1 MMRTRFSFR
10 FTVPWALLTLVV
22 LFTSVGAFGQVDYST
37 ATLQG
42 TVLDAQGRAV
52 PAATITITNP
62 DTGLTKSQ
70 QSGADGTYTF
80 PLLPVGAYQ
89 ITVTATGFDKS
100 VTNGINL
107 AVGQAVV
114 QDIHLQVGETSTVVE
129 VTTSAPL
136 ISVEQTQQSNEINQ
150 NQIQELPNINHS
162 FDTYVL
168 TLPGVSNIGQIENA
182 GSQRAV
188 GGTFNTF
195 VTGGGSA
202 RGGLVYI
209 DGGENDSGEGVSRT
223 YHLPVDAIADFTVNR
238 NGSTAEYGF
247 TYAEAVTIATKGG
260 TNTLHGNAFG
270 LFRDQHTDA
279 IQYFQQTSASGHA
292 LFDQDFHAGASL
304 GGPIIKNKLF
314 FFMAYEGYQNAFQT
328 SLNFINAQY
337 NPGITTSGIAVNPV
351 TNAVVATGG
360 QVAYIADI
368 AAGGAGACGALTCTQ
383 LATDL
388 TFGLNP
394 SHSKAVQ
401 GLIGAPGNIYGIPSQ
416 SGTFTNKDTW
426 QDGIVR
432 VDYNLDANNTFML
445 RGLLEKQ
452 NQNAA
457 YGGSEYA
464 QIAGTPPD
472 AAGAN
477 FNKDY
482 EMVATWNHIFSPT
495 LFNALRFQMVPEFIF
510 SNPTIASQQEAT
522 QPFNI
527 VAPLAFGPVLGP
539 QIGYLS
545 NEKRY
550 QFEDSVSWTRGSHS
564 FKFGLSY
571 RPAKYIINNPLYH
584 TSQIVYIPGLSL
596 TFAGGPSAF
605 GPSAIAGQAVG
616 SYTPPLSTADLSAI
630 NSYNAGFA
638 PTSQQALDFQGAALS
653 NFQAFASV
661 IPIQF
666 RTSFGSGKFV
676 GWGHYGGIYA
686 QDTWKVNSRFTITP
700 GLRFDVNAE
709 PFPSAGVDNGVCEIG
724 TNQTEAQVAAVQGAM
739 IQDESSG
746 TSPIAACHNA
756 ATSTGV
762 ATTVMSFPF
771 NQNASHTEYVSPR
784 LGLSYDLTGDAKTV
798 LRASGGV
805 YVGASERPAVFYS
818 NIYNP
823 NGGHLIQEEATFG
836 VDPSFGNLLYDSVKN
851 GNLPVRPPTEA
862 DFSLA
867 GIPPVVDG
875 PHAVYITAGDSLHCA
890 AGDPFGCKSYRSTS
904 STQAAL
910 SIQRQL
916 STNMSLE
923 MGYNFQRTF
932 HLQDPEETDFQQA
945 LSAPG
950 DPGGSGKPLIDGIQ
964 GPQLLPKNVNVETG
978 TCYCSTGNAI
988 YHALTTSF
996 KRQFANNFQFQVNW
1010 TYSRAIDDVLDFSS
1024 FNSSYYPTIYPYGS
1038 SGKGRDWGLSAFNTT
1053 HNIVAN
1059 AVYTT
1064 PFKGGSGSSWTDK
1077 LLANWTVAP
1086 IVTMHSGIP
1095 FEVLINPNQGI
1106 GSECTTVA
1114 ECLAGNVATGNGL
1127 AQEAQ
1132 NQARPYAAGRDS
1144 GYSPWLYQ
1152 WDMSLKRGLTLTE
1165 RFRMEFSVN
1174 FSNILN
1180 HVNFTGV
1187 DGIMSQNTFT
1197 AQTATAA
1204 PLLNGKTVNL
1214 LTGPYNFHGFKS
1226 FDQAEKTGTLLSPG
1240 LTPSALGQD
1249 PLAFVSAAVPRQ
1261 IQFGLRLS
1269 F

>member
-1 MMRTRFSFR
+1 MMRTRFSFG

-22 LFTSVGAFGQVDYST
+22 LLASVSTLGQVDYST

-42 TVLDAQGRAV
+42 SVLDAQSRAV
-52 PAATITITNP
+52 PAATVTITNP

-70 QSGADGTYTF
+70 QSGADGTYSF
-80 PLLPVGAYQ
+80 PLLTPGTYQ

-100 VTNGINL
+100 VTNGVAL

-150 NQIQELPNINHS
+150 NQIAELPNVNHS

-223 YHLPVDAIADFTVNR
+223 YHLPVDAISDFQVNR
-238 NGSTAEYGF
+238 NGSLAEYGF
-247 TYAEAVTIATKGG
+247 TYAEAVTIVTKGG
-260 TNTLHGNAFG
+260 TNSLHGNAFG
-270 LFRDQHTDA
+270 LFRDQNTDS
-279 IQYFQQTSASGHA
+279 IQYFQQLSPSGHA
-292 LFDQDFHAGASL
+292 LFDQDFHAGATL

-314 FFMAYEGYQNAFQT
+314 FFLAYEGWQNAFQT
-328 SLNFINAQY
+328 SLNFINSNY
-337 NPGITTSGIAVNPV
+337 NPGISGP
-351 TNAVVATGG
+351 
-360 QVAYIADI
+360 QQAYIT
-368 AAGGAGACGALTCTQ
+368 AAAAAPSGDCGGAITCAQ
-383 LATDL
+383 LASDL
-388 TFGLNP
+388 SFGLNP
-394 SHSKAVQ
+394 SNSKAVQ
-401 GLIGAPGNIYGIPSQ
+401 GLIGAPGNVFGIPSQ

-426 QDGIVR
+426 QDGVVR
-432 VDYNLDANNTFML
+432 LDYNMDSSNTFVL
-445 RGLLEKQ
+445 RGLLERQ
-452 NQNAA
+452 NQNGA

-464 QIAGTPPD
+464 QLAGVPPD
-472 AAGAN
+472 AAPAN
-477 FNKDY
+477 FNRDY
-482 EMVATWNHIFSPT
+482 EVVATWNHIFSPT
-495 LFNALRFQMVPEFIF
+495 LFNALRFQMVPEFVF
-510 SNPTIASQQEAT
+510 SSPTIAAQQEEN

-527 VAPLAFGPVLGP
+527 VAPFAFGPVLGP

-550 QFEDSVSWTRGSHS
+550 QFEDSVSWTHGAHS
-564 FKFGLSY
+564 LKFGLSY
-571 RPAKYIINNPLYH
+571 RPAKYIINNPLYA
-584 TSQIVYIPGLSL
+584 TSQIVYLPGLFPL
-596 TFAGGPSAF
+596 LAAGGPSVF
-605 GPSAIAGQAVG
+605 GPSQIPGQPLG
-616 SYTPPLSTADLSAI
+616 PSYTPPLSAADLNAI
-630 NSYNAGFA
+630 TKFNLSDPAA
-638 PTSQQALDFQGAALS
+638 AALDTSLS
-653 NFQAFASV
+653 SYQAFASV
-661 IPIQF
+661 LPVQF

-676 GWGHYGGIYA
+676 GWGNYGGIYA
-686 QDTWKVNSRFTITP
+686 QDTWKVNRRFTITP
-700 GLRFDVNAE
+700 GIRFDVNAE
-709 PFPSAGVDNGVCEIG
+709 PFPSPGVDNGICEIG
-724 TNQTEAQVAAVQGAM
+724 PNETEAQVAAVQGAM
-739 IQDESSG
+739 IPDEAG
-746 TSPIAACHNA
+746 GATPTAACNSA
-756 ATSTGV
+756 ATATGV
-762 ATTVMSFPF
+762 PTTVTSFPF
-771 NQNASHTEYVSPR
+771 NQNKSHTEYWSPR
-784 LGLSYDLTGDAKTV
+784 LGLSYDLTGDSKTL

-836 VDPSFGNLLYDSVKN
+836 VDPSFGSLLYNSVKN
-851 GNLPVRPPTEA
+851 GNLPVRPPTLTDFEA
-862 DFSLA
+862 A
-867 GIPPVVDG
+867 GLTPQVDG

-932 HLQDPEETDFQQA
+932 HLQDPEETGFQQA
-945 LSAPG
+945 L
-950 DPGGSGKPLIDGIQ
+950 DPTSHAALIDPLQ

-1024 FNSSYYPTIYPYGS
+1024 FNSSYYPTIYPYGLN
-1038 SGKGRDWGLSAFNTT
+1038 GKGRDWGLSAFNTT

-1064 PFKGGSGSSWTDK
+1064 PFKGGSGASWSNK

-1095 FEVLINPNQGI
+1095 FEVLINPGQGI
-1106 GSECTTVA
+1106 GTECTTVTD
-1114 ECLAGNVATGNGL
+1114 CNAGNVATGNGL

-1152 WDMSLKRGLTLTE
+1152 WDMSLKRGFTLSE

-1197 AQTATAA
+1197 AQNATAA
-1204 PLLNGKTVNL
+1204 PLLDGSTVNL
-1214 LTGPYNFHGFKS
+1214 TSGPYNFHGFKS
-1226 FDQAEKTGTLLSPG
+1226 FDQIEKTTPG
-1240 LTPSALGQD
+1240 LTLGTD
-1249 PLAFVSAAVPRQ
+1249 PLSFVSAAVPRQ